1 MIAVEIHSLSDGF
14 TLANVKFF
22 ALWAD
27 EAVIN
32 VFGAA
37 VDVSIWL

>member
-1 MIAVEIHSLSDGF
+1 MIAVEIHSLSDLF
-14 TLANVKFF
+14 TFANVEFF
-22 ALWAD
+22 AIWAD

-37 VDVSIWL
+37 VDISVWL